1 MDKYVSD
8 RDEEIIQKIRNHD
21 TEAMDYILEK
31 YKNLVRKKARKL
43 FLIGGDRDD
52 LIQEGMIGLYK
63 AVRDY
68 DPSKET
74 SFSVFADLCISR
86 QLYDAIKA
94 SNRQKNIPLNTY
106 ISFYTPAFDEKKD
119 SILMSSNE
127 NPEALVIDRENVLML
142 EEEFGKVLSEFE
154 LEVLSFYLEGLR
166 YQEIAQ
172 KIGREPKSVD
182 NALQRIK
189 SKLSKILNI

>member
-86 QLYDAIKA
+86 QLYDAI
-94 SNRQKNIPLNTY
+94 
-106 ISFYTPAFDEKKD
+106 
-119 SILMSSNE
+119 
-127 NPEALVIDRENVLML
+127 
-142 EEEFGKVLSEFE
+142 
-154 LEVLSFYLEGLR
+154 
-166 YQEIAQ
+166 
-172 KIGREPKSVD
+172 
-182 NALQRIK
+182 
-189 SKLSKILNI
+189 